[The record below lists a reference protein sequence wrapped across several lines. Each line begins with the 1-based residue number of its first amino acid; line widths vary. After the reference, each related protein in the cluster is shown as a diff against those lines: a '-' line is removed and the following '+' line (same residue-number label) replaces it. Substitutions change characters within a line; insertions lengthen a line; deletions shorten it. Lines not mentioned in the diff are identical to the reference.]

1 MMEVDVQLRCK
12 NCTLSVGE
20 LDETH
25 STEGNEILG
34 GVRIKVRLHSMEC
47 NVVDE
52 CVSLM
57 QLAQY
62 FLR

>member
-34 GVRIKVRLHSMEC
+34 GVRIKVRLHSMQC

-52 CVSLM
+52 
-57 QLAQY
+57 
-62 FLR
+62 